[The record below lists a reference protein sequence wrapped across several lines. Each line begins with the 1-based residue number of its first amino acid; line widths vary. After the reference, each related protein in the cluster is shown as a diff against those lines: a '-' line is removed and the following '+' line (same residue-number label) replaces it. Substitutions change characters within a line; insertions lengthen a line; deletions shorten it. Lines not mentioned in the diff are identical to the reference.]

1 MSFAFWGL
9 TIAMSIAAIG
19 IVVIPLFSGKPR
31 FSAATILP
39 SVLIPL
45 IALGIY
51 SQLGSPD
58 AVSVR
63 SSAADRSQASTNSAS
78 SGRTSKGTASVA
90 SLVDGLKERLEREPI
105 DADGWI
111 LLARSYEHIGRR
123 PEAIAA
129 YDRAKSLGKSDPTLD
144 ELLAG
149 EDSVQEQPTSLAGPS
164 IRGRVALAPDVA
176 AQVKPSDTVFIFAK
190 ETAAQRMPVLALRKP
205 ASELPL
211 TFTLTDA
218 QAMVP
223 GTHIADFKQLVV
235 TVRISRSG
243 MAGDTLNGFEVS
255 SKPVSPLDGDEILL
269 LIVSDSAD
277 DLPRGGPDD
286 E

>member
-1 MSFAFWGL
+1 MSFTFWGL
-9 TIAMSIAAIG
+9 AIAMSIAAIG
-19 IVVIPLFSGKPR
+19 IVAIPLFSGKSR

-45 IALGIY
+45 LALGIY
-51 SQLGSPD
+51 SKLGSPD
-58 AVSVR
+58 AVSAR
-63 SSAADRSQASTNSAS
+63 SSSADRSQVSTNSANNGQS
-78 SGRTSKGTASVA
+78 KKGTASVA
-90 SLVDGLKERLEREPI
+90 SLVDGLKERLEQEPN

-111 LLARSYEHIGRR
+111 LLARSYEHIGHRT
-123 PEAIAA
+123 EAIAA
-129 YDRAKSLGKSDPTLD
+129 YDHAKSLGKTDPTLD
-144 ELLAG
+144 KSLSG
-149 EDSVQEQPTSLAGPS
+149 ETAVQEQSAAVAGPA

-176 AQVKPSDTVFIFAK
+176 AQVQASDTVFIFAK
-190 ETAAQRMPVLALRKP
+190 ETAEQRMPVLALRKP

-223 GTHIADFKQLVV
+223 GSHIADFEQLVV

-243 MAGDTLNGFEVS
+243 MAGDTLNGFEIS
-255 SKPVSPLDGDEILL
+255 SKPVSPLDNDEILL
-269 LIVSDSAD
+269 LIEGDSAD
-277 DLPRGGPDD
+277 DLPQGEAGD

>member
-19 IVVIPLFSGKPR
+19 IVAIPLFSGKPR
-31 FSAATILP
+31 FSAATLLP

-58 AVSVR
+58 ALSVNGSR
-63 SSAADRSQASTNSAS
+63 ADRSQVGTNSANGGQS
-78 SGRTSKGTASVA
+78 NKGTASVA
-90 SLVDGLKERLEREPI
+90 SLVDGLEERLVQEPN

-111 LLARSYEHIGRR
+111 LLARSYEHIGSRA
-123 PEAIAA
+123 EAIAA
-129 YDRAKSLGKSDPTLD
+129 YDNAKSLGKTDPTLD
-144 ELLAG
+144 KSLSG
-149 EDSVQEQPTSLAGPS
+149 ETPAQKPPVSVAGPS
-164 IRGRVALAPDVA
+164 LRGRVALAPDVA
-176 AQVKPSDTVFIFAK
+176 AQVQPSDTVFVFAK
-190 ETAAQRMPVLALRKP
+190 ETAAQRMPLLALRKP

-211 TFTLTDA
+211 TFELTDA

-223 GTHIADFKQLVV
+223 GSHIADYEKLVV

-255 SKPVSPLDGDEILL
+255 SNPVSPLAGDEILL
-269 LIVSDSAD
+269 LIESDSGG
-277 DLPRGGPDD
+277 DLPMGDPHD

>member
-19 IVVIPLFSGKPR
+19 IVAIPLFSGKPR

-51 SQLGSPD
+51 SKLGSPD
-58 AVSVR
+58 AVSAKG
-63 SSAADRSQASTNSAS
+63 SATNRSQVSTNSADS
-78 SGRTSKGTASVA
+78 SQSNNGSASVA
-90 SLVDGLKERLEREPI
+90 SLVDGLKQRLEQEPN
-105 DADGWI
+105 DPDGWI

-123 PEAIAA
+123 SEAIAA

-144 ELLAG
+144 KSLSG
-149 EDSVQEQPTSLAGPS
+149 ENPVQEQPTPVAGPS
-164 IRGRVALAPDVA
+164 IRGRVALGPDVA

-211 TFTLTDA
+211 TFALTDA

-223 GTHIADFKQLVV
+223 GSHIADYEQLVV

-243 MAGDTLNGFEVS
+243 MAGDTVNGFEVS

-269 LIVSDSAD
+269 LIKSNPAD
-277 DLPRGGPDD
+277 DLQGRGSDN

>member
-19 IVVIPLFSGKPR
+19 IVAIPFFSGKPR
-31 FSAATILP
+31 FSAATIVP
-39 SVLIPL
+39 SVLIPV

-51 SQLGSPD
+51 SKLGSPG
-58 AVSVR
+58 AVSVK
-63 SSAADRSQASTNSAS
+63 SSPTNSSQSGAGSANS
-78 SGRTSKGTASVA
+78 SPSNKGSASVA
-90 SLVDGLKERLEREPI
+90 SLIDGLKERLEQQPS

-123 PEAIAA
+123 TEAIAA
-129 YDRAKSLGKSDPTLD
+129 YDHAKSLGKSDPTLD
-144 ELLAG
+144 ESLSGKAHA
-149 EDSVQEQPTSLAGPS
+149 QEQPALDAGPAL
-164 IRGRVALAPDVA
+164 RGRVALAPDVA
-176 AQVKPSDTVFIFAK
+176 AQVQPSDTVFIFAK
-190 ETAAQRMPVLALRKP
+190 ESAEQRMPVLALRKP

-211 TFTLTDA
+211 TFELTDA
-218 QAMVP
+218 QAMAP
-223 GTHIADFKQLVV
+223 GSHIADYEQLVV

-255 SKPVSPLDGDEILL
+255 SNPVSPLSGDEILL
-269 LIVSDSAD
+269 IIETKSDD
-277 DLPRGGPDD
+277 DLVVGGADN

>member
-19 IVVIPLFSGKPR
+19 IVAIPLFSGQPR

-51 SQLGSPD
+51 LKLGSPD
-58 AVSVR
+58 AVSTT
-63 SSAADRSQASTNSAS
+63 SGAADRGQVSTSSAS
-78 SGRTSKGTASVA
+78 GDRSSKGTASVA
-90 SLVDGLKERLEREPI
+90 SLVDGLKERLEQEPN

-123 PEAIAA
+123 SEATAA
-129 YDRAKSLGKSDPTLD
+129 YDRAKALGKSDPTLEKSLSGD
-144 ELLAG
+144 NPA
-149 EDSVQEQPTSLAGPS
+149 QEQPTSVAGPS
-164 IRGRVALAPDVA
+164 IRGRVALAPNVA
-176 AQVKPSDTVFIFAK
+176 AHVKPSDTVFVFAK
-190 ETAAQRMPVLALRKP
+190 ETATQRMPVLALRKP

-211 TFTLTDA
+211 TFALTDA

-223 GTHIADFKQLVV
+223 GSHIADFEQLVV

-255 SKPVSPLDGDEILL
+255 SEPVSPLDGDEILL
-269 LIVSDSAD
+269 LIEGDSAD
-277 DLPRGGPDD
+277 DLPQGGSDD